1 MRQEDRAR
9 FDLALGRARRSAYP
23 DGGFVEQ
30 ESFMGAGEILA
41 LAERAGIGPGVSV
54 LDVCCG
60 VAGPGRL
67 VTRAT
72 GCSYVGVDASAE
84 AVEIARER
92 AAGLDCRFEVGRV
105 PPLPPGRFDVVLLL
119 ETLLAFPDKDTL
131 LRHVTAALEDGGRF
145 AFTLEEGAPLTDSER
160 AAMPDADTVWPTPLP
175 ELLGCLERVGLRV
188 SWQAELS
195 ASHLTM
201 VESLTEAFAADEA
214 YIVEHV
220 GRRGYA
226 ELVAAHRLWKDW
238 LSRGRVRK
246 FALVAEKQPAGAR
259 GTEIRGARTAP
270 TGDVAHLAGQT

>member
-9 FDLALGRARRSAYP
+9 FDLALGRARHSAYQ
-23 DGGFVEQ
+23 DGEFIEQ
-30 ESFMGAGEILA
+30 ESFMRVGEILA

-72 GCSYVGVDASAE
+72 GCSYLGVDASAE
-84 AVEIARER
+84 AVGIARER

-119 ETLLAFPDKDTL
+119 ETLLAFSDKDAL
-131 LRHVTAALEDGGRF
+131 LRHVAAAMEDGGRF
-145 AFTLEEGAPLTDSER
+145 AFTVEEGAPLTDSER

-175 ELLGCLERVGLRV
+175 TLVDSLERAGLRV

-195 ASHLTM
+195 ASHLAM

-226 ELVAAHRLWKDW
+226 ELVAAHRLWGDW
-238 LSRGRVRK
+238 LGRGRVRK
-246 FALVAEKQPAGAR
+246 FALVAEKLPAAASGA
-259 GTEIRGARTAP
+259 ENRGARTAP